1 MGKPLLWEQRLSQML
16 MSLEEEQIFNYR
28 VGLYDR
34 FFAAV
39 PAGKRGVNEHS

>member
-1 MGKPLLWEQRLSQML
+1 MLS
-16 MSLEEEQIFNYR
+16 SLEDEQMFNYR

-39 PAGKRGVNEHS
+39 PAGPAEQEDLGKVGIWKGAPDK